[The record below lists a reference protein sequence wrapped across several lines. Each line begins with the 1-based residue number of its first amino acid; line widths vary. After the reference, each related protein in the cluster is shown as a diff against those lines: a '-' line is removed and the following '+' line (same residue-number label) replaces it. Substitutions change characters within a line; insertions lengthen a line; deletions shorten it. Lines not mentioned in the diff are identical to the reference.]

1 MTLLLLFSC
10 KHKETNSERY
20 KRNIK
25 ANIESLTKKVDSYTR
40 TTGIR
45 KTIFVIDTTDIKFK
59 NLARLDKK
67 TASRIVNGEMIKEDE
82 FTSKIDTFKTEL
94 YFFDNLTSTFKDS
107 TYIILEKKYI
117 ILMNIRLY
125 LVRIKKDKTFI
136 KLLAADEN
144 GFCISN
150 MTTSALLGDS
160 IIFTQQNLDGVSD
173 AISKDGKTYFVKA
186 YRIKKYKLKDN
197 SYNLLDHSRTTGY
210 E

>member
-1 MTLLLLFSC
+1 
-10 KHKETNSERY
+10 
-20 KRNIK
+20 
-25 ANIESLTKKVDSYTR
+25 
-40 TTGIR
+40 
-45 KTIFVIDTTDIKFK
+45 
-59 NLARLDKK
+59 
-67 TASRIVNGEMIKEDE
+67 
-82 FTSKIDTFKTEL
+82 
-94 YFFDNLTSTFKDS
+94 
-107 TYIILEKKYI
+107 
-117 ILMNIRLY
+117 MNIRLY